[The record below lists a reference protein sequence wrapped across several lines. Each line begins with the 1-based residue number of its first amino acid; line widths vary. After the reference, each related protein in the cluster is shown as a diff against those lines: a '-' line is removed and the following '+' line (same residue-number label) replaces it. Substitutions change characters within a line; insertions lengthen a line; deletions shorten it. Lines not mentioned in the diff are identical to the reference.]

1 MHVPYR
7 GLAPAITDLIG
18 GQIVGLVLG
27 PQRLVPGIAAQHFQ
41 MRRDRLAATH
51 HTVSVPATAGC
62 ARSAATAAKMRPSAC
77 IACAPVKFC
86 QRSTA
91 TSTSKLGRCA

>member
-1 MHVPYR
+1 MRRHSSLATGIRNAGGSGMSGR
-7 GLAPAITDLIG
+7 GL
-18 GQIVGLVLG
+18 IVGLTLG

-51 HTVSVPATAGC
+51 HTVSVSATAGF
-62 ARSAATAAKMRPSAC
+62 ARSAATAAKLRPSAC

-91 TSTSKLGRCA
+91 TST